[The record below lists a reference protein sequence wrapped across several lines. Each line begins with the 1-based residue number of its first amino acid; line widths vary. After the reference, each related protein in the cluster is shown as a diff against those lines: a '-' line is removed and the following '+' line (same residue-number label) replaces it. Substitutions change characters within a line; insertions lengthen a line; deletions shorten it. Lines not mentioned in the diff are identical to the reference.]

1 VVGPEYARVPH
12 TWATLRSRTRVYEA
26 LLDELT
32 QQDLEELDAE
42 LLPRREA
49 LSVIGPL
56 PAAAPGSDAA
66 TDLPQMAE
74 EQQLPTSPADQS
86 DL

>member
-1 VVGPEYARVPH
+1 MPEQL
-12 TWATLRSRTRVYEA
+12 TQQE
-26 LLDELT
+26 LDELA
-32 QQDLEELDAE
+32 AE

-74 EQQLPTSPADQS
+74 EQIPTSPADES

>member
-1 VVGPEYARVPH
+1 MPH
-12 TWATLRSRTRVYEA
+12 
-26 LLDELT
+26 ELT
-32 QQDLEELDAE
+32 QQELEELDGE

-56 PAAAPGSDAA
+56 PAAPGTDAA

-74 EQQLPTSPADQS
+74 EQVPVSPADQS

>member
-1 VVGPEYARVPH
+1 MA
-12 TWATLRSRTRVYEA
+12 
-26 LLDELT
+26 DELT
-32 QQDLEELDAE
+32 QKELEELDGE

-56 PAAAPGSDAA
+56 PAGAPGSDAA

-74 EQQLPTSPADQS
+74 EEIPTTPADQ
-86 DL
+86 

>member
-1 VVGPEYARVPH
+1 MP
-12 TWATLRSRTRVYEA
+12 
-26 LLDELT
+26 DELT
-32 QQDLEELDAE
+32 QEELEQVEAE

-74 EQQLPTSPADQS
+74 GELPTSPADAS
-86 DL
+86 

>member
-1 VVGPEYARVPH
+1 MA
-12 TWATLRSRTRVYEA
+12 
-26 LLDELT
+26 DELR
-32 QQDLEELDAE
+32 QEELEKLETE

-74 EQQLPTSPADQS
+74 EEIPTTPADQ
-86 DL
+86 

>member
-1 VVGPEYARVPH
+1 M
-12 TWATLRSRTRVYEA
+12 S
-26 LLDELT
+26 DELT
-32 QQDLEELDAE
+32 QEELEELEAE

-66 TDLPQMAE
+66 TDLPQIAE
-74 EQQLPTSPADQS
+74 GDAPATPDGE
-86 DL
+86 

>member
-1 VVGPEYARVPH
+1 MA
-12 TWATLRSRTRVYEA
+12 
-26 LLDELT
+26 DELT
-32 QQDLEELDAE
+32 QKELDELDAE

-56 PAAAPGSDAA
+56 PAGAPGSDAA

-74 EQQLPTSPADQS
+74 EEIPTTPADQ
-86 DL
+86 

>member
-1 VVGPEYARVPH
+1 MA
-12 TWATLRSRTRVYEA
+12 
-26 LLDELT
+26 DELT
-32 QQDLEELDAE
+32 QEELEALNTE

-66 TDLPQMAE
+66 TDLPQIADE
-74 EQQLPTSPADQS
+74 EITTAPADQ
-86 DL
+86 

>member
-1 VVGPEYARVPH
+1 MA
-12 TWATLRSRTRVYEA
+12 
-26 LLDELT
+26 DELT
-32 QQDLEELDAE
+32 QEELEELNAE

-66 TDLPQMAE
+66 TDLPQIAE
-74 EQQLPTSPADQS
+74 EEIPATPADQ
-86 DL
+86 

>member
-1 VVGPEYARVPH
+1 MP
-12 TWATLRSRTRVYEA
+12 
-26 LLDELT
+26 DELT
-32 QQDLEELDAE
+32 QQELDELAAE

-66 TDLPQMAE
+66 TDLPQMAD
-74 EQQLPTSPADQS
+74 EQIPTSPADES

>member
-1 VVGPEYARVPH
+1 MPE
-12 TWATLRSRTRVYEA
+12 
-26 LLDELT
+26 ELT
-32 QQDLEELDAE
+32 QQELDELAAE

-74 EQQLPTSPADQS
+74 EQIPTSPADES
-86 DL
+86 DV

>member
-1 VVGPEYARVPH
+1 MA
-12 TWATLRSRTRVYEA
+12 
-26 LLDELT
+26 DELT
-32 QQDLEELDAE
+32 QKELEELDAE

-56 PAAAPGSDAA
+56 PAGASGSDAA

-74 EQQLPTSPADQS
+74 EEIPTSPADQ
-86 DL
+86 

>member
-1 VVGPEYARVPH
+1 MSVNQR
-12 TWATLRSRTRVYEA
+12 
-26 LLDELT
+26 DELT
-32 QQDLEELDAE
+32 QQELDALGAE

-66 TDLPQMAE
+66 TDLPQMADGE
-74 EQQLPTSPADQS
+74 LATTDV
-86 DL
+86 D

>member
-1 VVGPEYARVPH
+1 MP
-12 TWATLRSRTRVYEA
+12 
-26 LLDELT
+26 DELT
-32 QQDLEELDAE
+32 QQELDELNAE

-74 EQQLPTSPADQS
+74 EQMPTSPVDQS

>member
-1 VVGPEYARVPH
+1 MSDA
-12 TWATLRSRTRVYEA
+12 LTRKE
-26 LLDELT
+26 
-32 QQDLEELDAE
+32 LEELEAE

-66 TDLPQMAE
+66 ATDLARIADGE
-74 EQQLPTSPADQS
+74 LPTTPAGV
-86 DL
+86 

>member
-1 VVGPEYARVPH
+1 MPE
-12 TWATLRSRTRVYEA
+12 
-26 LLDELT
+26 ELT
-32 QQDLEELDAE
+32 QQELEELDAE

-66 TDLPQMAE
+66 TDLPQLAE
-74 EQQLPTSPADQS
+74 EEIPVSPADQS